1 MARETLNIMSDV
13 FRKWLQEVAEQLQCC
28 CCVLQNIQRGRSN
41 MVSQDGDDGGMYY
54 ILQILQRFY
63 QFYTQILIL

>member
-1 MARETLNIMSDV
+1 VTSGSCSTA
-13 FRKWLQEVAEQLQCC
+13 A
-28 CCVLQNIQRGRSN
+28 VLLLRASKHPAKENDL
-41 MVSQDGDDGGMYY
+41 VSQDGDDGGMYY